1 PLRAGT
7 RAAVARTAR
16 AAEAVVEPG
25 SDRPVRF
32 QLRRHPHRWLRPAPG
47 DQGAGGGMN
56 QKQGAG
62 SGDAGMARRADVGSS
77 AADPTP
83 VLKLSLIAALDRSN
97 GIGRDNTLPW
107 HLPDD
112 FRHFKALT
120 LGKPILMGRKTA
132 ESLGRA
138 LPGRTNLVLTRSG
151 QVPFAG
157 MRAVASLDEAR
168 AIAAGEGAD
177 ELCVIGGGEIY
188 RL

>member
-1 PLRAGT
+1 
-7 RAAVARTAR
+7 
-16 AAEAVVEPG
+16 
-25 SDRPVRF
+25 
-32 QLRRHPHRWLRPAPG
+32 
-47 DQGAGGGMN
+47 M
-56 QKQGAG
+56 
-62 SGDAGMARRADVGSS
+62 
-77 AADPTP
+77 
-83 VLKLSLIAALDRSN
+83 KLSLIAALDRNN
-97 GIGRDNTLPW
+97 GIGRDNTMPW

-112 FRHFKALT
+112 FKHFKALT

-188 RL
+188 RLLLDQATDLHLTWVETEVPADTHFPEVDLAHWQEVDRQSHAADERHAFAFCFVHYQRR